1 MSTSSQPHKQIPV
14 ITIDGPSG
22 SGKGTISL
30 LLARHLGWHFL
41 DSGALYR
48 LLALTAQKKGIALDD
63 ESALAAAVGEMDIV
77 FNTESASGDPAILL
91 AGQPVGDELRTEA
104 SGMAASQVASLPAVR
119 TALLI
124 RQHQF
129 RQSPGLVADGRD
141 MGSVVF
147 PDAGTKIFLTAS
159 PGIRAQRR
167 YKQLKDKGQLADIAE
182 LTRAV
187 EARDLQDA
195 SRTVSPLK
203 PAVDAF
209 VLDSSG
215 LDADETFARVLALL
229 EAD

>member
-229 EAD
+229 EAN